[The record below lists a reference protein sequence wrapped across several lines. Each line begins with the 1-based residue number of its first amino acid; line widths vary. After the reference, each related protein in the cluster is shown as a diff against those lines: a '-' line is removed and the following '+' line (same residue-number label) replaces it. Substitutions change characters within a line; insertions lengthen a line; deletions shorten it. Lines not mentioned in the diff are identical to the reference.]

1 VVNSK
6 HRGTETWNEALD
18 ENAFRAL
25 YEEHFNYVWFTL
37 RRHGVRAR
45 DLEDLTHDVFVACA
59 RAWDRYDTDRPLR
72 PWLHGIAFRVAS
84 DHRRRGQ
91 VANEVPVG
99 EVLATVDGPTAI
111 DAVEASERRSLILDC
126 LTVLSDDQRHVF
138 VRHELEGES
147 VVDIA
152 RALNIAENTA
162 YSRLRLARRRFT
174 EAVRRRASR
183 GV

>member
-1 VVNSK
+1 MNSK

-99 EVLATVDGPTAI
+99 EVLATVDG
-111 DAVEASERRSLILDC
+111 VRERVCVFFFRDC
-126 LTVLSDDQRHVF
+126 L
-138 VRHELEGES
+138 
-147 VVDIA
+147 
-152 RALNIAENTA
+152 
-162 YSRLRLARRRFT
+162 RF
-174 EAVRRRASR
+174 
-183 GV
+183 

>member
-1 VVNSK
+1 MNSK
-6 HRGTETWNEALD
+6 NRGTENWNAALD
-18 ENAFRAL
+18 ENVFRAL
-25 YEEHFNYVWFTL
+25 YEEHFDYVWFTL

-59 RAWDRYDTDRPLR
+59 RAWHRYDPARPLR

-84 DHRRRGQ
+84 DHRRRGRI
-91 VANEVPVG
+91 ANEVPVG
-99 EVLATVDGPTAI
+99 EVLATVGGPTAV

-126 LTVLSDDQRHVF
+126 LKVLSDDQRHVF
-138 VRHELEGES
+138 VRHELEDEP

-152 RALNIAENTA
+152 RALGIAENTA
-162 YSRLRLARRRFT
+162 YSRLRLARRKFT